1 MYRITNIN
9 INIKMYYNTS
19 SKKVQKLIIV
29 INDSYLYLRVKIA
42 AAKITRFENMLHSY
56 IKLGYY

>member
-1 MYRITNIN
+1 MTFLEKLNKN
-9 INIKMYYNTS
+9 VKVQ
-19 SKKVQKLIIV
+19 KKVQKLIIV